1 MRFSCSLLGLSL
13 AALISLSA
21 GAAEYNPVRQQPAV
35 AGTGVQRVIVKLKT
49 TDTSARA
56 QAKSASDTMTA
67 LASRNNL
74 ALKQTRQ
81 IASNLHVMQFEPKTS
96 GESLDETLARLRADA
111 TVEYAE
117 PDQRRYPHAVPN
129 DPLYLGQWYL
139 QNASTTPSAINAE
152 GAWDVTRG
160 GTAVVIAV
168 LDTGVLFD
176 HPDLLRASASG
187 RLLPG
192 YDFVSEPAVAN
203 DGNGRDSDPTD
214 AGDWVTTAD
223 ANSATF
229 SDCTVSDSS
238 WHGTRVSGIIG
249 ALTNNS
255 TGVSGINWSGSIL
268 PVRVLGKCGGYD
280 SDILAAMLWAAGIR
294 VDGVPDNPTPAKIE
308 NLSLGAIGT
317 SCPATY
323 RDVVD
328 QVTAAGVLVVASAGN
343 EGGPV
348 GVPARCPGV
357 AAVAGLRHAGT
368 KVGFSSLGTEITL
381 GAPGGNCV
389 NTGAGQPC
397 LYSIGTTYNLGTTTA
412 GTHSYT
418 DQFNYNVGTSFSA
431 PIVAGIAGLMVS
443 ANGNLSSSQLLARLR
458 EGATTPFPVSSD
470 PTIPQCRVPT
480 SASDLQTSECNC
492 TTQTCGAGMAD
503 ANGSVQA
510 ALRPIA
516 AVTTPTNVSAGQN
529 VTLQGGGSAAAC
541 NNTIA
546 SYAWTVISGSASIQG
561 SSTDTATVVAPSSGS
576 YSVRLTVTDNMGR
589 QDTADVLVSPSSA
602 TTTAPAIAGTNAC
615 AGGGTTTT
623 DPISVSVSP
632 SSATVQAGSGTQAFT
647 ASVLNSLDTSVTWQ
661 VNNVTGGNAT
671 VGTISTSGV
680 YSAPASVPSPAT
692 VTIAAVSVADSSRSG
707 SAQITI
713 TAAPSSNMSGGGG
726 GGGAVGL
733 WTLMAFAAVLALG
746 RRRPVIGR

>member
-1 MRFSCSLLGLSL
+1 MRFSRSLLGLSMV
-13 AALISLSA
+13 ALISLSA
-21 GAAEYNPVRQQPAV
+21 GAAEYNPVRKQPAV
-35 AGTGVQRVIVKLKT
+35 ASTGIQRVIVKLKT
-49 TDTSARA
+49 TDTSASA

-67 LASRNNL
+67 LAGRNNL
-74 ALKQTRQ
+74 TLKQTRQ
-81 IASNLHVMQFEPKTS
+81 IASNLHIMQFEPNTS
-96 GESLDETLARLRADA
+96 GESLDESLARLRADA

-129 DPLYLGQWYL
+129 DPLYSGQWYL

-152 GAWDVTRG
+152 GTWDVTRG

-192 YDFVSEPAVAN
+192 YDFVSDTAVAN
-203 DGNGRDSDPTD
+203 DGNGRDLDPTD
-214 AGDWVTTAD
+214 PGDWVTTAD
-223 ANSATF
+223 ASSATF
-229 SDCTVSDSS
+229 SNCSVSDSS

-268 PVRVLGKCGGYD
+268 PVRVLGKCGGFD
-280 SDILAAMLWAAGIR
+280 SDILAAMLWAAGIH
-294 VDGVPDNPTPAKIE
+294 VDGVTDNPTPAKIE
-308 NLSLGAIGT
+308 NLSLGATGT
-317 SCPATY
+317 SCPASY
-323 RDVVD
+323 RDVVN

-357 AAVAGLRHAGT
+357 AAIAGLRHVGT

-397 LYSIGTTYNLGTTTA
+397 LYSIDTTYNLGTTTA

-418 DQFNYNVGTSFSA
+418 DQLNYNVGTSFSA

-470 PTIPQCRVPT
+470 ATIPQCHVPT
-480 SASDLQTSECNC
+480 SAADLQASECNC

-516 AVTTPTNVSAGQN
+516 AIATPTSVSAGQN
-529 VTLQGGGSAAAC
+529 VTLQGAGSAAAC
-541 NNTIA
+541 NYTIA

-561 SSTDTATVVAPSSGS
+561 SSTNTATVIAPSSGS
-576 YSVRLTVTDNMGR
+576 YTVRLTVTDNMGR
-589 QDTADVLVSPSSA
+589 QDTADVVVSSSAA
-602 TTTAPAIAGTNAC
+602 TTTAPATAGTNAC
-615 AGGGTTTT
+615 AGGSTT

-632 SSATVQAGSGTQAFT
+632 STASLQAGTGTQTFAATVS
-647 ASVLNSLDTSVTWQ
+647 NSSDTSVTWQ
-661 VNNVTGGNAT
+661 VNNVMGGNAT

-692 VTIAAVSVADSSRSG
+692 VTITAVSVADSTRSG
-707 SAQITI
+707 SAQVTI
-713 TAAPSSNMSGGGG
+713 TAVSSSNMSGGGG
-726 GGGAVGL
+726 GGAVEL
-733 WTLMAFAAVLALG
+733 WTLMAVAAVLALG
-746 RRRPVIGR
+746 RRRSVIDR

>member
-1 MRFSCSLLGLSL
+1 
-13 AALISLSA
+13 
-21 GAAEYNPVRQQPAV
+21 
-35 AGTGVQRVIVKLKT
+35 
-49 TDTSARA
+49 
-56 QAKSASDTMTA
+56 
-67 LASRNNL
+67 
-74 ALKQTRQ
+74 
-81 IASNLHVMQFEPKTS
+81 
-96 GESLDETLARLRADA
+96 
-111 TVEYAE
+111 
-117 PDQRRYPHAVPN
+117 
-129 DPLYLGQWYL
+129 
-139 QNASTTPSAINAE
+139 
-152 GAWDVTRG
+152 
-160 GTAVVIAV
+160 
-168 LDTGVLFD
+168 
-176 HPDLLRASASG
+176 
-187 RLLPG
+187 LLPG
-192 YDFVSEPAVAN
+192 YDFVSDTAVAN

-214 AGDWVTTAD
+214 PGDWVTAAD
-223 ANSATF
+223 TSSAAF
-229 SDCTVSDSS
+229 SNCSVSDSS

-255 TGVSGINWSGSIL
+255 TGVAGINWSGSIL

-280 SDILAAMLWAAGIR
+280 SDILAAMLWAAGIH
-294 VDGVPDNPTPAKIE
+294 VDGVTDNPTPAKIE
-308 NLSLGAIGT
+308 NLSLGATGT
-317 SCPATY
+317 SCPASY
-323 RDVVD
+323 RDVVN

-357 AAVAGLRHAGT
+357 AAIAGLRHAGT

-397 LYSIGTTYNLGTTTA
+397 LYSIDTTYNLGTTTA

-418 DQFNYNVGTSFSA
+418 DQLNYNVGTSFSA

-443 ANGNLSSSQLLARLR
+443 VNGNLSSSQLLARLQ

-470 PTIPQCRVPT
+470 ATVPQCHVPT
-480 SASDLQTSECNC
+480 SAVDLQTSECNC

-516 AVTTPTNVSAGQN
+516 AVTTPTSVSAGQN
-529 VTLQGGGSAAAC
+529 VTLQGAGSAAAC
-541 NNTIA
+541 SYTIA
-546 SYAWTVISGSASIQG
+546 SYAWTVISGSVSIQG

-589 QDTADVLVSPSSA
+589 QDTADVLVSSNSA
-602 TTTAPAIAGTNAC
+602 TTTAPATAGTNAC
-615 AGGGTTTT
+615 AGGSTTS

-632 SSATVQAGSGTQAFT
+632 GTATLQAGAGSQTFTATVS
-647 ASVLNSLDTSVTWQ
+647 NSSDTSVTWQ

-692 VTIAAVSVADSSRSG
+692 VTITAVSVADSTRSG
-707 SAQITI
+707 SAQVTI
-713 TAAPSSNMSGGGG
+713 TAASSSNMSGGGG
-726 GGGAVGL
+726 GGAVEL
-733 WTLMAFAAVLALG
+733 WTLMAVAAVLALG
-746 RRRPVIGR
+746 RRRSVIDR